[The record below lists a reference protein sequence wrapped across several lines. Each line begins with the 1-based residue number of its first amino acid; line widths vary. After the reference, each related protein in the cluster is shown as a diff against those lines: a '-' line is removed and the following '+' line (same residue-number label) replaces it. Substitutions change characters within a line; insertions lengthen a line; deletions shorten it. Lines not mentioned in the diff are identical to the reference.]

1 MSTVIEQPRSDVP
14 IVADATLLKVPNMQD
29 DAARTEYLQ
38 KIRALRNQPSTEV
51 APQAAAAPE
60 ATVEQPDTE
69 VTTDEP
75 DSVTDAIEPAA
86 QVSDTASNRIRL
98 SQEDLAE
105 YEIPVTDE
113 DGNVTYLSY
122 DDFNK
127 SVGLYSKQ
135 NKKSRE
141 LAERE
146 REVEALKTSLL
157 SEQTKVLQQTVSQE
171 AKMSE
176 RYQWVQ
182 NSIAFAHKNGVDIVK
197 FEDGTTKKV
206 TQLIAEK
213 TALENDYSLLQQQKA
228 QAEQMIARAHEDFVK
243 QQDAVLEE
251 RAPNIKKSRADIAKF
266 LERQGFTSEESK
278 ALSYSKAEL
287 LMLIDK
293 AMKYENAQRG
303 QVKEKKVATNTKVLK
318 QPSRL
323 AGRGTLANSPS
334 VSRAQELQ
342 RLGSKASPDQ
352 LRELRRLQLQNR

>member
-14 IVADATLLKVPNMQD
+14 IVTDAALLKVPNMQD
-29 DAARTEYLQ
+29 EAGRAEYLQ
-38 KIRALRNQPSTEV
+38 KIRALRNKPSEEV
-51 APQAAAAPE
+51 APQATSAPE
-60 ATVEQPDTE
+60 APVEQPDTE
-69 VTTDEP
+69 ITADMAEP
-75 DSVTDAIEPAA
+75 ITDAIEPAA
-86 QVSDTASNRIRL
+86 QASDTASARTRL
-98 SQEDLAE
+98 SQDDLAD

-122 DDFNK
+122 DEFNK

-141 LAERE
+141 LADRE

-157 SEQTKVLQQTVSQE
+157 AEQSKVLQQTANQE
-171 AKMSE
+171 TLMSE

-182 NSIAFAHKNGVDIVK
+182 NSIAFAHKNGVDVVK
-197 FEDGTTKKV
+197 FEDGTSKKV

-213 TALENDYSLLQQQKA
+213 TALENDYSSLQRRKAEAQKA
-228 QAEQMIARAHEDFVK
+228 IDRAHEDFIK
-243 QQDAVLEE
+243 AQDAVLEE
-251 RAPNIKKSRADIAKF
+251 RAPNIKKARADMAKF

-287 LMLIDK
+287 LILIDK

-323 AGRGTLANSPS
+323 AGRGTMANSPS

-342 RLGSKASPDQ
+342 RLGTKATPDQ

>member
-14 IVADATLLKVPNMQD
+14 IVSDATLLKVPSMQD
-29 DAARTEYLQ
+29 EAGRAEYLQ
-38 KIRALRNQPSTEV
+38 KIRALRNQPSTEA
-51 APQAAAAPE
+51 APQAPAAPE
-60 ATVEQPDTE
+60 AAVEQPDTE
-69 VTTDEP
+69 VTADIDEP
-75 DSVTDAIEPAA
+75 ITDAMEPAA

-98 SQEDLAE
+98 SQDDLAD

-122 DDFNK
+122 DEFNK

-157 SEQTKVLQQTVSQE
+157 SEQTKVLQQTASQE
-171 AKMSE
+171 TAMAE

-182 NSIAFAHKNGVDIVK
+182 NSIAFAHKNGVDVVK
-197 FEDGTTKKV
+197 FEDGTSKKV

-213 TALENDYSLLQQQKA
+213 TALENDYSQLQQKKA
-228 QAEQMIARAHEDFVK
+228 QAEQMMESAHQDFIR

-287 LMLIDK
+287 LILIDK